1 MNFQLAFKSPGTFS
15 TLNTA
20 RFGID
25 FIFSQTLECRSRDDL
40 ENVLPHIPQGN
51 NADSPTMSF

>member
-1 MNFQLAFKSPGTFS
+1 MQLAFKSPGTFS
-15 TLNTA
+15 TLNTV

-25 FIFSQTLECRSRDDL
+25 FTFSQTLECRSRDDF
-40 ENVLPHIPQGN
+40 ENVLPHTTQGN